1 MRMTLRLRSLQGR
14 LLALVLSLVL
24 GLWLVS
30 AAVVWRDARHE
41 LDELLD
47 AHLAQAAALLVAQ
60 QVHEL
65 EDDDDD
71 RGIDAPSLH
80 RYAPKVAFQ
89 VFHEGRLVLRS
100 AQAPLTPM
108 VADEDA
114 VAPDRHGRPR
124 SREGFSDVRLDGQAW
139 RVFSTRGAER
149 DVQVHV
155 GEQIDSRAAILR
167 AVLRGA
173 LWPLLLALPLLAL
186 ALWWAV
192 RRGTRPLRE
201 LGQRLAE
208 RQPQDLQ
215 PVQLGADTPSEMAPL
230 LDALNR
236 LFERIAELLAA
247 ERRFTADAAHEL
259 RTPIAAIRT
268 QAQVALGESDDALR
282 RHALQATLQGCDRAT
297 RLVDQLLTLARL
309 EAGAQPAGT
318 PVELRALAQ
327 RVLAELAPAAL
338 ARGQDLTLEAAEPC
352 LVNGNETLL
361 AVLLRNLADNALRY
375 SPPGAQVLVR
385 LAALDGR
392 VRLTVADSGP
402 GLAEADLARLGERF
416 FRVLDAGHSASQSGS
431 GLGWSI
437 ARRIAA
443 AHGARVQVARSPALA
458 GLEVVVEFVQAG

>member
-24 GLWLVS
+24 GLWLIS

-65 EDDDDD
+65 EDEDDD

-89 VFHEGRLVLRS
+89 VFHEGQLVLRS
-100 AQAPLTPM
+100 AQAPLSPM
-108 VADEDA
+108 VAEGA
-114 VAPDRHGRPR
+114 AAGER
-124 SREGFSDVRLDGQAW
+124 REGFSDVSLDGQAW

-149 DVQVHV
+149 DIQVHV

-173 LWPLLLALPLLAL
+173 LWPLLLALPVLAL

-230 LDALNR
+230 LEALNR

-268 QAQVALGESDDALR
+268 QAQVALGESEDALR

-338 ARGQDLTLEAAEPC
+338 ARGQDLTLEAPEPC
-352 LVNGNETLL
+352 PVNGNETLL

-437 ARRIAA
+437 VRRIAA
-443 AHGARVQVARSPALA
+443 AHGASVRVARSPALG
-458 GLEVVVEFVQAG
+458 GLEVGVDFGSAR

>member
-24 GLWLVS
+24 GLWLIS
-30 AAVVWRDARHE
+30 AAVVWRDARQE

-65 EDDDDD
+65 EDDDD

-108 VADEDA
+108 VADDT
-114 VAPDRHGRPR
+114 VAPDRHGRQR
-124 SREGFSDVRLDGQAW
+124 SREGFSDVKLDGQAW

-230 LDALNR
+230 LEALNR

-282 RHALQATLQGCDRAT
+282 RHALQATLQGCDRAA

-338 ARGQDLTLEAAEPC
+338 ARGQDLTLEASEPC
-352 LVNGNETLL
+352 PVNGNETLL

-375 SPPGAQVLVR
+375 SPPGAQVQVR
-385 LAALDGR
+385 LAALNGR

-402 GLAEADLARLGERF
+402 GLAEADLERLGERF

-437 ARRIAA
+437 VRRIAA
-443 AHGARVQVARSPALA
+443 AHGTPVHVARSAALG
-458 GLEVVVEFVQAG
+458 GLEVVVEFAQAG

>member
-24 GLWLVS
+24 GLWLIS
-30 AAVVWRDARHE
+30 AAVVWRDARQE

-65 EDDDDD
+65 EDEDDD

-108 VADEDA
+108 VADADLGEHKA
-114 VAPDRHGRPR
+114 RRH

-230 LDALNR
+230 LEALNR

-338 ARGQDLTLEAAEPC
+338 ARGQDLTLEAPEPC
-352 LVNGNETLL
+352 PVNGNDTLL

-385 LAALDGR
+385 LAAGDGR

-437 ARRIAA
+437 VRRIAA
-443 AHGARVQVARSPALA
+443 AHGAGVRVARSPALG
-458 GLEVVVEFVQAG
+458 GLEVVVEFAQAG

>member
-24 GLWLVS
+24 GLWLIS

-89 VFHEGRLVLRS
+89 VFHEGQLVLRS
-100 AQAPLTPM
+100 AQAPLSPM
-108 VADEDA
+108 VAEGA
-114 VAPDRHGRPR
+114 AAGER
-124 SREGFSDVRLDGQAW
+124 REGFSDVSLDGQAW

-149 DVQVHV
+149 DIQVHV

-230 LDALNR
+230 LEALNR

-268 QAQVALGESDDALR
+268 QAQVALGESEDALR

-338 ARGQDLTLEAAEPC
+338 ARGQDLTLEAPEPC
-352 LVNGNETLL
+352 PVNGNETLL

-416 FRVLDAGHSASQSGS
+416 FRVLDPGHSASQSGS

-437 ARRIAA
+437 VRRIAA
-443 AHGARVQVARSPALA
+443 AHGADVRVARSPALG
-458 GLEVVVEFVQAG
+458 GLEVVVEFAQAG